1 MTPTKE
7 YLNMNTYTNITMSK
21 TTELIDKLGKLKLQ
35 YADATAQAKKYKKL
49 AESIAVEIEQVSQE
63 LST

>member
-1 MTPTKE
+1 
-7 YLNMNTYTNITMSK
+7 MNTYTNITMSK